1 MDVTVDPD
9 LSLLNLSEV
18 LEELLDVEDL
28 RVELHIWI
36 DPLTIQVHT
45 SHRITIVSADD
56 SIRIENGNQYESVEL
71 SQELG
76 FLLV

>member
-36 DPLTIQVHT
+36 DPLPI
-45 SHRITIVSADD
+45 
-56 SIRIENGNQYESVEL
+56 
-71 SQELG
+71 
-76 FLLV
+76 